1 MVNITRKS
9 EVQDENIDAS
19 FDEANTSNAKLST
32 FFREKGD
39 QPLSEIEYEGVLS
52 LMKKSKSTVSTPHA
66 HKTISVPSEINTI
79 EETKV
84 LRSSINSLSDT
95 PFRTPAFKPS
105 YDGSNVSDS
114 TSMRSSTAKRRVFD
128 YSSLPSPYRITVY
141 KYSVADAHKED
152 NRIVKPTTKLIAP
165 QKKLSNTA
173 SALISLLDG
182 NDSEGNNERGND
194 TSISELANP
203 YSSHVSQIRKH
214 KKPTIDSSLQ
224 TPFKSSQP
232 TPIKSN
238 ALSEIESTKKQE
250 DLALQQQS
258 QQQPQQKPQQQPQQ
272 QTQQQG
278 FDKYK
283 PVKSSSLRVAVS
295 VDEPLESKKNVS
307 NQLQQQT
314 SVPQSTSFNFSFAKP
329 TTVEPTK
336 PAATKPGAFAFGE
349 SSSSKKEENTQ
360 KNKTQTP
367 LFQLNQTKSNQKN
380 EESQESSSFSFTQ
393 KCGAHDAAMSGKP
406 SLAFEN
412 HKEAAAGEDVIKY
425 NFGTPAPSN
434 VDPNTV
440 DDSKVEAFRSMFV
453 F

>member
-1 MVNITRKS
+1 
-9 EVQDENIDAS
+9 
-19 FDEANTSNAKLST
+19 
-32 FFREKGD
+32 
-39 QPLSEIEYEGVLS
+39 
-52 LMKKSKSTVSTPHA
+52 MKKSKSTVSTPHA

-84 LRSSINSLSDT
+84 LRSAINSLSDT

-105 YDGSNVSDS
+105 YDESNVSDS
-114 TSMRSSTAKRRVFD
+114 TSMRSSTAKRRIFD

-182 NDSEGNNERGND
+182 NDSEGNNERGNG

-250 DLALQQQS
+250 DPALQQQS
-258 QQQPQQKPQQQPQQ
+258 QQKQPQQQP
-272 QTQQQG
+272 QQQG

-295 VDEPLESKKNVS
+295 VDEPLKSKKNVS

-336 PAATKPGAFAFGE
+336 PAGTKPGAFAFGE
-349 SSSSKKEENTQ
+349 SWSSKKEENTQ

-367 LFQLNQTKSNQKN
+367 LFQLNQNKSKQKN
-380 EESQESSSFSFTQ
+380 EETQESSSFSFTQ
-393 KCGAHDAAMSGKP
+393 KCGAHDAAMSGKS

-425 NFGTPAPSN
+425 NFGTSAPSN